1 MRPVSTEVAAPLPAG
16 LLARLAA
23 GHRIALFLDYDG
35 TISEITPDVANAQP
49 VPGARELIAG
59 LASRPDRFRVV
70 IISGRQTDK
79 LVELLGMSR
88 NITMVGN
95 HGLEIVEPGRKG
107 RMAVD
112 PDLFMP
118 AVRRVRNWLAEIVPP
133 AAGFVI
139 EDKNFGVAFHYRSAD
154 PGQAQAICIR
164 LREFVARQAPPLVIR
179 EGKMVIEAI
188 HPQANK
194 GAAVRTL
201 LSAGNEHRLPVY
213 FGDDITDEDA
223 FYALREEGITVQVCG
238 EPCAT
243 WARYRVASPRDVT
256 AALAEMASPAG
267 QDHIL

>member
-23 GHRIALFLDYDG
+23 DHRRALCLDYDG

-49 VPGARELIAG
+49 VPGARELIAR
-59 LASRPDRFRVV
+59 LAALPDRFRVV

-79 LVELLGMSR
+79 LVELLGMPC
-88 NITMVGN
+88 NITLVGN

-112 PDLFMP
+112 PELFIP
-118 AVRRVRNWLAEIVPP
+118 AVRTVRNWLAEIVPP
-133 AAGFVI
+133 VAGFVT
-139 EDKNFGVAFHYRSAD
+139 EDKNFGVALHYRSAD
-154 PGQAQAICIR
+154 PGQAQAICIL

-188 HPQANK
+188 HPQAHK

-201 LSAGNEHRLPVY
+201 LSTGNEPRLPVY

-238 EPCAT
+238 QPSAT
-243 WARYRVASPRDVT
+243 WARYRVASPTEVT
-256 AALAEMASPAG
+256 AALAEMASATPNP
-267 QDHIL
+267 